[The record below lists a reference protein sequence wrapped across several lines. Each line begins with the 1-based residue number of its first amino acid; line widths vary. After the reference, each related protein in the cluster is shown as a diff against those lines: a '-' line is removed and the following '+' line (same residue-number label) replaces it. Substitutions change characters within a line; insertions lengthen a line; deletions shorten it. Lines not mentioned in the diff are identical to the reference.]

1 MSLSRLI
8 SRGKILFDNFTSF
21 GGINSPLLFRFVKRS
36 ETKRQGLIK
45 MRDLQFRN
53 ITSPAKGQRVLACS
67 ELSEQEGIRTT
78 VNRHLVCRVFEAEG
92 ASKALPQPHLYV
104 FKKQDK
110 KNRMEIFYCRIKG
123 SMYFSFENR
132 LCLVSFINS
141 LKIQLRAVV

>member
-1 MSLSRLI
+1 
-8 SRGKILFDNFTSF
+8 
-21 GGINSPLLFRFVKRS
+21 
-36 ETKRQGLIK
+36 

-53 ITSPAKGQRVLACS
+53 ITSPSKGQRVLACS

-78 VNRHLVCRVFEAEG
+78 VNRHLVCRVFEAKG
-92 ASKALPQPHLYV
+92 ADMSLPRPELYV

-110 KNRMEIFYCRIKG
+110 KNRIEIFYCRIKG

-141 LKIQLRAVV
+141 LKIQLRATA